1 MKVSIKEIKFL
12 KEEIN
17 KRFER
22 ETGLQVDV
30 LLKKQLYYHLSE
42 FINNSPEI
50 KNRPQVFW
58 FNESFLKRFY
68 AIKEDTGINEYNI
81 LNIYHFLKIDRNSAM
96 KKGFSNQNSYEEK
109 STADKQISKKIFLIH
124 GQNEDRLLELE
135 KIINIDFGLESII
148 LKDKPNSGAKT
159 IIEKFELYAQSCSF
173 AIALFSPDDIVN
185 SKGKQYFQARPNTIF
200 ELGWF
205 CGKLGRDKI
214 MLLLQDGTE
223 IFSDFQGIIQIRFKY
238 KISEQF
244 REIYKELKEAQV
256 IKE

>member
-1 MKVSIKEIKFL
+1 MKISLDEIEFLRKEV
-12 KEEIN
+12 N

-22 ETGLQVDV
+22 ETGLQVKT
-30 LLKKQLYYHLSE
+30 LLKKQFYYHLAE

-50 KNRPQVFW
+50 KNRPQTFW
-58 FNESFLKRFY
+58 FNESFLKKFY
-68 AIKEDTGINEYNI
+68 NVKQDTGINDYNV
-81 LNIYHFLKIDRNSAM
+81 LNLYHFLKIDRSSAL
-96 KKGFSNQNSYEEK
+96 KKGYTKNRQNDENVAE
-109 STADKQISKKIFLIH
+109 DKMASKRIFLIH

-135 KIINIDFGLESII
+135 KLIAIDFGIESVI

-159 IIEKFELYAQSCSF
+159 IIEKFELYANTCSY
-173 AIALFSPDDIVN
+173 AIALFSPDDVVN

-223 IFSDFQGIIQIRFKY
+223 IFSDFQGIIQIRFKH

-244 REIYKELKEAQV
+244 REIYKELKEAHI
-256 IKE
+256 IK

>member
-1 MKVSIKEIKFL
+1 MKVSLDEIEFLRKEI
-12 KEEIN
+12 N
-17 KRFER
+17 NRFER
-22 ETGLQVDV
+22 ETGLPVQT
-30 LLKKQLYYHLSE
+30 LLKKQFFYHLSE

-50 KNRPQVFW
+50 KNRPQTFW
-58 FNESFLKRFY
+58 FNESFLKKFY
-68 AIKEDTGINEYNI
+68 TLKEETGINDYNV
-81 LNIYHFLKIDRNSAM
+81 LNLYHFLKIDRNSAL
-96 KKGFSNQNSYEEK
+96 KKGFSPKQQNDEK
-109 STADKQISKKIFLIH
+109 ALSENKLSKRIFLIH

-135 KIINIDFGLESII
+135 KLIAIDFGVESVI

-159 IIEKFELYAQSCSF
+159 IIEKFELYAQSCDF

-223 IFSDFQGIIQIRFKY
+223 IFSDFQGIIQIRFKH

-244 REIYKELKEAQV
+244 REIYKELKDAEI
-256 IKE
+256 IK